1 MDAREYLEG
10 LRKIMAEKTMWER
23 ELGRIDDMLGAKAI
37 QYQPDRVQTSPRQ
50 DGLENEA
57 IRYTERREKIIR
69 KLNETITE
77 LMEKQFEAL
86 TYIKQIESDDQ
97 REVLILRYIDG
108 LKWWDIMSA
117 RRCDDISG
125 QMKLRDRAISS
136 LQKIMD
142 DYTMSI

>member
-1 MDAREYLEG
+1 MDAKQYLEE
-10 LRKIMAEKTMWER
+10 LRRIMTEKTMWEK
-23 ELGRIDDMLGAKAI
+23 ELDRIDDMLGARAI

-57 IRYTERREKIIR
+57 IRYAERREKIIH

-108 LKWWDIMSA
+108 LKWWDIMQA

-125 QMKLRDRAISS
+125 QMKLRDRAVAS
-136 LQKIMD
+136 LQKIMN

>member
-57 IRYTERREKIIR
+57 IRYAERREKIIR
-69 KLNETITE
+69 KLNETITV

-108 LKWWDIMSA
+108 LKWGDIKSA

-125 QMKLRDRAISS
+125 QMKLRDRAINS
-136 LQKIMD
+136 LQKIMN

>member
-57 IRYTERREKIIR
+57 IRYAERREKIIR

-108 LKWWDIMSA
+108 LKWGDIKSA
-117 RRCDDISG
+117 RQCDDISG